1 MKLIIGSDHAGF
13 AAKEVIKEYLTAKG
27 YELDD
32 KGCFSEES
40 VHYPV
45 YGAAVAREISSGRA
59 EKAILICGT
68 GIGMSITANKFP
80 RVRATLCHDEFT
92 AAACREHNDS
102 NILVMGAR
110 VLTID
115 MMKKIVDIWLATE
128 FGGGRHQTR
137 LDLISDIEKEVGMQ

>member
-1 MKLIIGSDHAGF
+1 MIILIINAVWFKLFGLPCRSDIHQALVRV
-13 AAKEVIKEYLTAKG
+13 AR
-27 YELDD
+27 
-32 KGCFSEES
+32 
-40 VHYPV
+40 
-45 YGAAVAREISSGRA
+45 GAAVAREISSGRA

-110 VLTID
+110 VLTMD